1 MYTSKDMDQIETAP
15 AFPKGQITLATPESS
30 SETEPSSDEAESNV
44 AANRLDKTAKSG
56 VRNDTSDL
64 KTRRENGETKGQ
76 TSAVKS
82 NSSAVRTLRENGE
95 TKSDTGALKTE
106 RGNLETDLDAVDTK
120 SAGSA
125 IAIGENADKATPEMD
140 EKDHKRK
147 RDVDR
152 PKSRPSRETS
162 NERGNTRH
170 SKGALDGRK
179 NRPESAKRNRQ
190 KDASPPKKS
199 REKDASDKD
208 DKRNTDV
215 DSAKRSGK
223 DGFKRNRNDA
233 KETSETVGKV
243 QKSDVNDARTVG
255 KREVLQRNRE
265 TAEVLQRNRETVG
278 MKDISE
284 LLSQVKEDVVI
295 GTANPDS
302 GVYVIEDHM
311 TTGASLGNAPSPR
324 LDQSQLE
331 HRSFVQLRRGF
342 VQTRYDGTAPHFDAE
357 GGGTRSGPGGFSLS
371 LNSPLDVAMVIQA
384 GFQAGADICHGLLG
398 GVSLFQLILVWFI
411 ESSDSPGG
419 ASRPSLPSSPLNIFT
434 RQDNPS
440 FLEDMQGPV
449 PPPLYPT
456 RHLSVLSYASMAF
469 LPPALSILLLLICI
483 VSVLDRYDISSN
495 LSWGHLVHLATFRKS
510 ALCVALYSVSLLTC
524 LICYKYDEMFVYMS
538 NYPND
543 LGFVKAS
550 SFKSQDLLTWK
561 QLSVLRS
568 GLSLLAWI
576 ILALSHPQDMLQHNL
591 QSIQTY
597 ETRDKPEPKYDT
609 KPALKQ

>member
-1 MYTSKDMDQIETAP
+1 MYTSNDMDQIETAP

-44 AANRLDKTAKSG
+44 VANRRDKTAKSG

-76 TSAVKS
+76 ASAVKS

-95 TKSDTGALKTE
+95 TKSDTGALKTQ

-125 IAIGENADKATPEMD
+125 NGENADKAIPEMD
-140 EKDHKRK
+140 EKDHKRN

-152 PKSRPSRETS
+152 PKRRPSRETS
-162 NERGNTRH
+162 NERGNTRD
-170 SKGALDGRK
+170 SKEALDGRK

-208 DKRNTDV
+208 DKRNTNV
-215 DSAKRSGK
+215 DSAKRRGK

-243 QKSDVNDARTVG
+243 QKSDVNDGRTVG

-302 GVYVIEDHM
+302 GGKIRFLNFKY
-311 TTGASLGNAPSPR
+311 
-324 LDQSQLE
+324 
-331 HRSFVQLRRGF
+331 F
-342 VQTRYDGTAPHFDAE
+342 YDY
-357 GGGTRSGPGGFSLS
+357 SK
-371 LNSPLDVAMVIQA
+371 Q
-384 GFQAGADICHGLLG
+384 
-398 GVSLFQLILVWFI
+398 
-411 ESSDSPGG
+411 
-419 ASRPSLPSSPLNIFT
+419 FT
-434 RQDNPS
+434 FFF
-440 FLEDMQGPV
+440 FL
-449 PPPLYPT
+449 T
-456 RHLSVLSYASMAF
+456 
-469 LPPALSILLLLICI
+469 
-483 VSVLDRYDISSN
+483 
-495 LSWGHLVHLATFRKS
+495 
-510 ALCVALYSVSLLTC
+510 
-524 LICYKYDEMFVYMS
+524 
-538 NYPND
+538 
-543 LGFVKAS
+543 
-550 SFKSQDLLTWK
+550 
-561 QLSVLRS
+561 
-568 GLSLLAWI
+568 
-576 ILALSHPQDMLQHNL
+576 
-591 QSIQTY
+591 
-597 ETRDKPEPKYDT
+597 
-609 KPALKQ
+609 